1 MKHAEN
7 SPERTWIIMI
17 IIGEKINGA
26 IPSIKKAIAEHD
38 EALIVERT
46 LAQAKAGADFLD
58 CAPSTAT
65 DIEYETMVWL
75 IGLMQGVTQTPLC
88 IDSPNAK
95 LLARILEEGHVARPG
110 MVNSVNEEGDKCETI
125 FPLIAGTPWHVVGLT
140 CDRDGI
146 PADPEKKID
155 IAKRIIDKADKYGV
169 ALNQLHI
176 DPCVMAIA
184 TMPTSMK
191 DFERCIR
198 GIHEYAPTVKVTGAI
213 SNISFDM
220 PARKY
225 VNMNCMAYAIA
236 AGLDSAI
243 MDPCNMD
250 MIGTI
255 YACEALTM
263 KDKIPVHQPDDRL
276 RPLGGI
282 DPPDALQLILH
293 APAAAEPALR
303 QENAKAPL
311 QRGVALL
318 HGAHEQ
324 GQTIIHPGQNQLK
337 VSRAQPH
344 HRAAAGAEGH
354 QHPVRV
360 LNAVQLP
367 LNSLPQPVRH
377 IVIVVRQNVKGVGDF
392 FARHGETDFLFQR
405 RAA

>member
-1 MKHAEN
+1 
-7 SPERTWIIMI
+7 MI

-26 IPSIKKAIAEHD
+26 IPSIKAAIAGHD

-220 PARKY
+220 RGTA
-225 VNMNCMAYAIA
+225 
-236 AGLDSAI
+236 
-243 MDPCNMD
+243 MD
-250 MIGTI
+250 MRKRPEKL
-255 YACEALTM
+255 EAALEMLSDFLYPAVTNAF
-263 KDKIPVHQPDDRL
+263 KNYNPDDDRYALFARITSLAHTMLNKKQFGKYSWPFYQKFCQDVAERDWCGWLFFEGSVAHLVDYL
-276 RPLGGI
+276 REIPAGHFALLIEQDDPVMLKKALPNLTICGGYPIELLQNGTKQQCI
-282 DPPDALQLILH
+282 DKAKQLIDDM
-293 APAAAEPALR
+293 AWDGNYIFSTDKMMSFP
-303 QENAKAPL
+303 QDGKGENLKA
-311 QRGVALL
+311 
-318 HGAHEQ
+318 
-324 GQTIIHPGQNQLK
+324 
-337 VSRAQPH
+337 
-344 HRAAAGAEGH
+344 
-354 QHPVRV
+354 
-360 LNAVQLP
+360 
-367 LNSLPQPVRH
+367 
-377 IVIVVRQNVKGVGDF
+377 VIDFVKEYGKY
-392 FARHGETDFLFQR
+392 
-405 RAA
+405 